1 MSEHVHKWRK
11 ITGANKTMRAW
22 LCTYSDSDGGCLCGE
37 EAEWC
42 CGKQPLGP
50 LGTGDRECWDGRC
63 AEHGPKPRKPKER
76 KPAPFARW
84 SVRKPNGYARG
95 IEFDGLT
102 VLQLSEGTV
111 RNEEMVPIVVRALN
125 AAKVVLPKLTGVK

>member
-1 MSEHVHKWRK
+1 MCKLSATQRWPGCGRHKKSSNVCKRRLTPTSASWKR
-11 ITGANKTMRAW
+11 
-22 LCTYSDSDGGCLCGE
+22 CDGC
-37 EAEWC
+37 
-42 CGKQPLGP
+42 
-50 LGTGDRECWDGRC
+50 C